1 MLMLLL
7 AATVALA
14 QAPKPTPDPN
24 LVRIFVQ
31 TDDSGEASELAAR
44 QQSVKDLASA
54 LASKKKAL
62 AVVEDEAVADLTVE
76 VLSRG
81 LVVPK
86 VVIGISPRPG
96 EPAGMAAPTRTVVL
110 RVRLTLAGEPVEFTN
125 KNKPQELPD
134 GWKRAADDIGNQIE

>member
-31 TDDSGEASELAAR
+31 TDDSGEATELASR

-62 AVVEDEAVADLTVE
+62 TVVEDEAMEEMPGYDYNWIVKNA
-76 VLSRG
+76 R
-81 LVVPK
+81 LVVDSRNATAHVK
-86 VVIGISPRPG
+86 
-96 EPAGMAAPTRTVVL
+96 AGR
-110 RVRLTLAGEPVEFTN
+110 N
-125 KNKPQELPD
+125 KIVK
-134 GWKRAADDIGNQIE
+134 A